1 MWNASQ
7 RAVLLSVV
15 IGIFAYLSIR
25 LVFQH
30 SYISDPQPAEA
41 PRAREL
47 ADRVDPNLAT
57 QAELAAIPNIGEKL
71 AAAVIDY
78 RNRYGI
84 EHPGHIA
91 FLLPKDLLHVRG
103 VGPAKMEIFS
113 QYLEFPGSRP

>member
-7 RAVLLSVV
+7 RAVVLAVV
-15 IGIFAYLSIR
+15 IGIFTYLSIR

-30 SYISDPQPAEA
+30 SYISDPQPTEA

-47 ADRVDPNLAT
+47 ADHFDPNLAT

-78 RNRYGI
+78 RYRYVI
-84 EHPGHIA
+84 DHPGHTA
-91 FLLPKDLLHVRG
+91 FSQPKDLLHVRG
-103 VGPAKMEIFS
+103 VGPAKMEAFS
-113 QYLEFPGSRP
+113 QYLEFPGSHP